1 MLLDTVRRG
10 GTSRRGTSRRG
21 TSRAAVLPPA
31 SSRMRGTRATAAS
44 RSRGSPLPHVAR
56 NH

>member
-1 MLLDTVRRG
+1 MLLDTVRR
-10 GTSRRGTSRRG
+10 RGTSRRG
-21 TSRAAVLPPA
+21 AVLAAA
-31 SSRMRGTRATAAS
+31 SSRMRGTRGATAS